1 MRREKILRLEED
13 IKVLRKCVNMCATAI
28 QLNEDTMKK
37 INEKMK
43 EMETGGKMDEIDR
56 MFS

>member
-1 MRREKILRLEED
+1 
-13 IKVLRKCVNMCATAI
+13 MCATAI